1 VSKEKAAFYN
11 IDLICEIKNETE
23 MSAYRNDLEQW
34 RQEQNR
40 QFEEFIID
48 ERELE
53 SRLVIIIRF
62 LNFFKFYKQKIYCY
76 IIIEIRE

>member
-1 VSKEKAAFYN
+1 MCKVTFISKDKSAFYN
-11 IDLICEIKNETE
+11 IDLICEVKNETE
-23 MSAYRNDLEQW
+23 MAVYRNDLEQW

-53 SRLVIIIRF
+53 SRLVS
-62 LNFFKFYKQKIYCY
+62 LFFC
-76 IIIEIRE
+76 